1 MEEKEIAMTTEQ
13 LMQENAALKEE
24 IDILVEELRKCRND
38 IAAQIAFVN
47 TTKKDMR
54 RLEVQLNSLKTE
66 NASFKRKF
74 SRIENN
80 PVGKFALKVYRWLR
94 EFRRRRG

>member
-1 MEEKEIAMTTEQ
+1 MEDKEIIMTNEQ

-24 IDILVEELRKCRND
+24 IDILVEELRKCRDD
-38 IAAQIAFVN
+38 IAVQIAFVN
-47 TTKKDMR
+47 TTKKEMR

-66 NASFKRKF
+66 NASFKKKF

-80 PVGKFALKVYRWLR
+80 PLGQFALKIYRWLR